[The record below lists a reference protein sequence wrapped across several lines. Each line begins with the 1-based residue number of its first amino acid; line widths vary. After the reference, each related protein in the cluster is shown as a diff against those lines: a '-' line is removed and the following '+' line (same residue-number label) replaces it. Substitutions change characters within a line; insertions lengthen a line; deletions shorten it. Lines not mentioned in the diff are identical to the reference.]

1 MTTTAVPTS
10 TSLGKDLAFGVPLMA
25 AGVACLVL
33 LALSDASGPR
43 SFPPDNSLYGVLNW
57 LEAVAVVT
65 GGLLIA
71 IPRVPQ
77 AAKAAAAGVA
87 LISAGLVFGT
97 AVWAMK
103 SWASYRGVIGLDF
116 QRVDKMEQLTV
127 FVSAASLVAAALALS
142 WLALSGGISTN
153 AGTKVRNASILA
165 GVITILV
172 VPPMIG
178 IGSGDDALMDVTSLG
193 TFALLFSLPWGLAF
207 ILAAFLVRPAALGA
221 LTTAAATMAWWAV
234 SALLYP
240 ELVIG
245 AIFGLVLLTCGWLIA
260 LHWRSRATTALT

>member
-1 MTTTAVPTS
+1 
-10 TSLGKDLAFGVPLMA
+10 
-25 AGVACLVL
+25 
-33 LALSDASGPR
+33 
-43 SFPPDNSLYGVLNW
+43 
-57 LEAVAVVT
+57 
-65 GGLLIA
+65 
-71 IPRVPQ
+71 VPQ
-77 AAKAAAAGVA
+77 AAKAAAAGVT

-127 FVSAASLVAAALALS
+127 FVVAASLVAASLALS

-153 AGTKVRNASILA
+153 AGTKLRNASVVA

-178 IGSGDDALMDVTSLG
+178 IGSGDEAMMDVTSLG
-193 TFALLFSLPWGLAF
+193 AFALRFSLPWGMAF

-221 LTTAAATMAWWAV
+221 LTTAAAGMAWWGV
-234 SALLYP
+234 ALLSYP
-240 ELVIG
+240 DLVLA